1 MSKQY
6 VLVVDEVGLEALN
19 AFIKTGSIQYLELQ
33 GLNLNAENKYNLL
46 VTPVLPP
53 VNPAT
58 LSPPPPAP
66 VDEVPVA
73 EAAANA

>member
-6 VLVVDEVGLEALN
+6 VLVVDEAGMEALN

-33 GLNLNAENKYNLL
+33 GLNLNAENKYNIL

-58 LSPPPPAP
+58 FSPAP
-66 VDEVPVA
+66 QPPVEETPVA
-73 EAAANA
+73 EAPANA